1 MKERKNKMFELM
13 LNEEIKIRFNDK
25 ETAIREADKYVAK
38 GFWAVITDKREHMTV
53 YVNSPLN

>member
-1 MKERKNKMFELM
+1 MFELM

-38 GFWAVITDKREHMTV
+38 GFWAVITDKREYMTI